1 MHLLPL
7 FSDMRCFKWYY
18 QSPVHFM
25 VNLMAGLIAYV
36 FLAQKPNTPL
46 VNTNEYQKIVLC

>member
-1 MHLLPL
+1 
-7 FSDMRCFKWYY
+7 MRCFKWYY